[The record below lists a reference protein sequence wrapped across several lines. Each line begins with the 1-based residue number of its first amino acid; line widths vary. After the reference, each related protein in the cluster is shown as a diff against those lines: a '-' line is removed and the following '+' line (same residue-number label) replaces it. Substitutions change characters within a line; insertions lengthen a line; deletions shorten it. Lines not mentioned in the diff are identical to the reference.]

1 MASPTQEEPSR
12 PSHGASGGEVP
23 LTFGREPEEA
33 ARAYC
38 HRYERLVELEREE
51 EMARHE
57 REIRELSGREREA
70 RGRAILDLRGRAEGR
85 GLGGHLVK
93 FMRQRKGRELPETE
107 IGVGDLVML
116 SRDDPERPDNPT
128 GTVAEMTGYSVT
140 VTFADSPASFLTGRH
155 LRMDLYVN
163 DVTFQRMK
171 SALGALREADGRLRE
186 LRDQL
191 TGVSLLPSGG
201 AAEIDRWGDGDLNRP
216 QRRAV
221 RRAVGSDSF
230 HLIHGPPGTGKT
242 TTAVEV
248 IRQEVRRDRRVLAT
262 AASNVAVDNVLEFL
276 LREGVSAVR
285 VGHPVRVTPALRERT
300 LDALVEEHPEYRRS
314 RQLRDEA
321 FELKDRAEEELTR
334 PSGRYR
340 RGMSDER
347 IRELAERGR
356 GGRGLPA
363 ERIREMAEFLEA
375 REEIDRLFEES
386 RALEDAAVR
395 DVLEGADVVCTTNST
410 AGSELLEDETFDVLV
425 LDEATQATEPSCL
438 IPLVRADRAVLAG
451 DHRQLPPTVLSR
463 EAEEEGLDVTLFE
476 RLARRGDD
484 RITDT
489 LTVQYRMHRE
499 IMEFPNRLF
508 YDDALRAHGTVA
520 RHTLW
525 DLEIRPDRIDG
536 RIWPLLDPEAPLVF
550 LDTGG
555 AGGGERSREG
565 SSSRENPLEAEIVV
579 RAARALVDG
588 GLSPRAVGVIAPYAD
603 QVRLVRRSLEE
614 PDLEVHTVDG
624 FQGREKEAILLSL
637 TRSNARGEVGF
648 LRDARRLNVAL
659 TRARRKLLV
668 VGDASTLA
676 GEPVFADLVEHC
688 RASARWLTLA
698 GSSLP
703 LPDETAGAS

>member
-1 MASPTQEEPSR
+1 
-12 PSHGASGGEVP
+12 
-23 LTFGREPEEA
+23 
-33 ARAYC
+33 
-38 HRYERLVELEREE
+38 
-51 EMARHE
+51 
-57 REIRELSGREREA
+57 
-70 RGRAILDLRGRAEGR
+70 
-85 GLGGHLVK
+85 
-93 FMRQRKGRELPETE
+93 MRQRKGRELPETE

-140 VTFADSPASFLTGRH
+140 VAFAEPPASFLTGRD

-171 SALGALREADGRLRE
+171 DALDALREADGRLRE
-186 LRDQL
+186 MRDQL

-201 AAEIDRWGDGDLNRP
+201 AAEIDRWGDEDLNRP

-242 TTAVEV
+242 TAAVEV
-248 IRQEVRRDRRVLAT
+248 IRQEVRRGRRVLAT

-276 LREGVSAVR
+276 LREGVAALR
-285 VGHPVRVTPALRERT
+285 VGHPARVTPALRERT

-321 FELKDRAEEELTR
+321 FELKARAEEELTR

-356 GGRGLPA
+356 GSRGVPE

-395 DVLEGADVVCTTNST
+395 DVLDRADVVCTTNST
-410 AGSELLEDETFDVLV
+410 AGSELLEDESFDVLV

-463 EAEEEGLDVTLFE
+463 EAREEGLDVTLFE
-476 RLARRGDD
+476 RLARRGED

-499 IMEFPNRLF
+499 IMEFPNRRF
-508 YDDALRAHGTVA
+508 YDDALRAHETVA

-525 DLEIRPDRIDG
+525 DLELRPDRIDG

-555 AGGGERSREG
+555 AAGGERSRPG
-565 SSSRENPLEAEIVV
+565 SSSRENPLEAELVV
-579 RAARALVDG
+579 RAARSLVDA
-588 GLSPRAVGVIAPYAD
+588 GLSPRAVGIIAPYAD

-637 TRSNARGEVGF
+637 TRSNERGEVGF

-676 GEPVFADLVEHC
+676 GEPIFADLVEHC
-688 RASARWLTLA
+688 RASAGWLTLS

-703 LPDETAGAS
+703 LSDELAGET